1 MNFFTLGAD
10 CGQFQCDIFL
20 TWHCA
25 QTHFKYFIIDLFNS
39 VCFNKKVL
47 RNIYHYDKM
56 KYRHCISSELAFI
69 LRQINLF
76 VFVPLQSFQRQKS
89 V

>member
-39 VCFNKKVL
+39 IIVINPICIRVNQKFESVAAKVQEPEKFEVL
-47 RNIYHYDKM
+47 KENN
-56 KYRHCISSELAFI
+56 LADA
-69 LRQINLF
+69 
-76 VFVPLQSFQRQKS
+76 
-89 V
+89 